1 MKIGQTATLTINR
14 FTDPGAYLVD
24 DEGNDVLLPNKYLT
38 SEMHEEQ
45 EVSVFLYKDSEDRI
59 VATTE
64 TPFIQLGEF
73 AYLKVVDV
81 NAFGAFVDWGLEKH
95 LLIPFKEQMASMEI
109 DGYYLVTLQYDALTD
124 RLFGSA
130 KIKKYLEVCADES
143 MQGKEV
149 DLLIADRTPLGVKV
163 VVNNR
168 YQGMIFRSDIS
179 RPLRRGEKCKGYV
192 SQVRSDGKLDIR
204 LEKVSP
210 EKYDEASAKLL
221 ALLKEKNELPFS
233 DKSDPDDIRE
243 YFGMSKKTFKQ
254 AIGKLYKDR
263 KIELSDSA
271 IRYIAD

>member
-1 MKIGQTATLTINR
+1 VKIGKTTTLVINR

-38 SEMHEEQ
+38 SSLQEEQ
-45 EVSVFLYKDSEDRI
+45 EIDVFLYKDSEDRI

-64 TPFIQLGEF
+64 TPFLQLGEF

-95 LLIPFKEQMASMEI
+95 LLIPFKEQMATMELG
-109 DGYYLVTLQYDALTD
+109 GYYLITLQHDELTD

-130 KIKKYLEVCADES
+130 KIKKYIEPCDDQMLMGHEVN
-143 MQGKEV
+143 
-149 DLLIADRTPLGVKV
+149 LLIADRTPLGVKV
-163 VVNNR
+163 IVNNLF
-168 YQGMIFRSDIS
+168 QGIIFRSDIN
-179 RPLRRGEKCKGYV
+179 RLLKRGEKCTGYV
-192 SQVRSDGKLDIR
+192 SQVRDDGKLDIR

-210 EKYDEASAKLL
+210 EKYDDAALHIMQLL
-221 ALLKEKNELPFS
+221 NEKKELPFS

-243 YFGMSKKTFKQ
+243 FFGMSKKTFKQ

-263 KIELSDSA
+263 KVELTETS
-271 IRYIAD
+271 IRIVED